1 MIAVELHGCDVD
13 APLRQHAG
21 HFADMTGLIDI
32 LHDERRQVAGEIG
45 AQTVH
50 LHDHDASAAQRTA
63 NHGERFSA
71 FADEVDS
78 RRIGVFFR
86 STGERERK
94 RHACVMRAVEA
105 MRDALIIRLKAEP
118 DRR

>member
-1 MIAVELHGCDVD
+1 
-13 APLRQHAG
+13 
-21 HFADMTGLIDI
+21 MTGLIDI

-50 LHDHDASAAQRTA
+50 LHHHDASAAQRTA
-63 NHGERFSA
+63 GHGQCFSA
-71 FADEVDS
+71 FADKVDA

-86 STGERERK
+86 STGERERE

-105 MRDALIIRLKAEP
+105 MRDALIIRLKAEQTGDECAIRAVSVP
-118 DRR
+118 RGGK